1 MQERNHSLRSQ
12 LTNMNL
18 ILVITTALLAF
29 AGTMILT
36 LRMEFQ
42 AIETNLTN
50 SALVLSQLPQVRRVV
65 TGETDADWLTDYL
78 DETISAVDGIDLIMV
93 ADREATLLYTPQKEH
108 IGSTYSGSSW
118 KDTLKGERY
127 VMGAEGLETAE
138 RCAFVPVEAEDG
150 TVVGFVAVGIYTR
163 SIRALVGS
171 TILQFLVVAAAACIL
186 GILLSRRMT
195 RRIKHTLM
203 GYEPDD
209 FRRLFH
215 RQEVVLE
222 SLEEGIV
229 AIDRSGRIIYIN
241 SAAVKLFGLKSRE
254 AAVGHSAKE
263 LKQNSTLSRLLKTG
277 RPEHNVSINDLP
289 GGRVL
294 SDRLPIYQDGKVAG
308 AVAIFRDRTEM
319 TRLAENLTGVQHMV
333 EAMRAYT
340 HEFMNKLHVIHGLLQ
355 MGKTDMAEE
364 YIMEI
369 THTQHQAVSR
379 VMDRIGDPTTAALLV
394 GKTSRAAELGIRLIL
409 EPGSA
414 LSADCRFLPSA
425 VLVTILGNLLDN
437 AIESLNLSG
446 CPLKEIT
453 VTIREDQEGLFL
465 CVEDTGPGISS
476 TVMPHI
482 FETGFSTK
490 GEERGTGL
498 SLVKELTD
506 SYHGQIRVETEL
518 DVGAVFY
525 VTFHGD
531 QGEEGKA

>member
-465 CVEDTGPGISS
+465 CVEDTGPGIDDK
-476 TVMPHI
+476 VMPHI
-482 FETGFSTK
+482 FTPGFSTK
-490 GEERGTGL
+490 GENRGTGL
-498 SLVKELTD
+498 SLVKEITD
-506 SYHGQIRVETEL
+506 TYGGQIRVESERN
-518 DVGAVFY
+518 VGAIFF

>member
-1 MQERNHSLRSQ
+1 MQERNQSLRSQ

-29 AGTMILT
+29 AGTMVLT

-42 AIETNLTN
+42 AIDTNLTN
-50 SALVLSQLPQVRRVV
+50 SALVLSQLPQVRRVL
-65 TGETDADWLTDYL
+65 TGETDADWLTGYL
-78 DETISAVDGIDLIMV
+78 DSTISAVDGIDLILV
-93 ADREATLLYTPQKEH
+93 ADTEARLLYSPEAEH
-108 IGSTYSGSSW
+108 IGLTYQGSAW
-118 KDTLKGERY
+118 RDTLEGKRY
-127 VMGAEGLETAE
+127 VAGAEGLETAE
-138 RCAFVPVEAEDG
+138 RCAFVPVEDEGG
-150 TVVGFVAVGIYTR
+150 TIVGFVAVGIYTR

-171 TILQFLVVAAAACIL
+171 TVAQFLVVAAAACLL

-229 AIDRSGRIIYIN
+229 AIDRSGRVIYIN
-241 SAAVKLFGLKSRE
+241 EAAAKLFGLEDRR
-254 AAVGHSAKE
+254 AAVGRSAKE
-263 LKQNSTLSRLLKTG
+263 LNRNTTLHRLLRTG
-277 RPEHNVSINDLP
+277 KAEHNVSINDLP

-294 SDRLPIYQDGKVAG
+294 SDRLPIYQDGKVIG

-355 MGKTDMAEE
+355 MGKTDMAKE
-364 YIMEI
+364 YIMDI

-379 VMDRIGDPTTAALLV
+379 VMDRIEDPTTAALLV

-414 LSADCRFLPSA
+414 LSAECRFLPSA

-446 CPLKEIT
+446 CSLKEVT
-453 VTIREDQEGLFL
+453 VTIREDEDGLFL

-490 GEERGTGL
+490 GEDRGTGL
-498 SLVKELTD
+498 SLVKELAD
-506 SYHGQIRVETEL
+506 SYHGQIRVENEV

-531 QGEEGKA
+531 KGEEEKS

>member
-1 MQERNHSLRSQ
+1 MQERNQPLRSQ

-29 AGTMILT
+29 AGTMFLT

-42 AIETNLTN
+42 AIDTNLTN
-50 SALVLSQLPQVRRVV
+50 SALVLSQLPQVRRVL
-65 TGETDADWLTDYL
+65 TGETDTDWLTGYL
-78 DETISAVDGIDLIMV
+78 DSTISAVDGIDLILV
-93 ADREATLLYTPQKEH
+93 ADTEARLLYSPEEAH
-108 IGSTYSGSSW
+108 IGLTYRGSAW
-118 KDTLKGERY
+118 KDTLNGKRY

-138 RCAFVPVEAEDG
+138 RCAFVPVEDEASSI
-150 TVVGFVAVGIYTR
+150 VGFVAVGIYTR
-163 SIRALVGS
+163 SIRALVGR
-171 TILQFLVVAAAACIL
+171 TVVQFLVVAASACLL

-195 RRIKHTLM
+195 RKIKHALM
-203 GYEPDD
+203 GYEPND
-209 FRRLFH
+209 FRRLFLS
-215 RQEVVLE
+215 QEVVLE

-229 AIDRSGRIIYIN
+229 AIDRSSRIIYIN
-241 SAAVKLFGLKSRE
+241 AAAAKLFGLENRQAVIGRSARE
-254 AAVGHSAKE
+254 
-263 LKQNSTLSRLLKTG
+263 LNRNTTLNRLLKTG
-277 RPEHNVSINDLP
+277 KAEHNVSINDLP

-294 SDRLPIYQDGKVAG
+294 SDRLPIYQNGKVAG

-319 TRLAENLTGVQHMV
+319 TRLAESLTGVEHMV

-355 MGKTDMAEE
+355 MGKTDMAKE
-364 YIMEI
+364 YIMDI
-369 THTQHQAVSR
+369 THTQQQAVSR

-394 GKTSRAAELGIRLIL
+394 GKTSRAAELGIRMIL

-446 CPLKEIT
+446 ASLKEIT
-453 VTIREDQEGLFL
+453 VTIREDEAGLFL

-482 FETGFSTK
+482 FEKGFSTK
-490 GEERGTGL
+490 GEDRGMGL
-498 SLVKELTD
+498 SLVRELTD
-506 SYHGQIRVETEL
+506 TYHGQLRVENEV
-518 DVGAVFY
+518 DVGASFF
-525 VTFHGD
+525 VTFHRD
-531 QGEEGKA
+531 LGEEGRV

>member
-1 MQERNHSLRSQ
+1 MQERNHTLRSQ

-163 SIRALVGS
+163 SIRALVGR
-171 TILQFLVVAAAACIL
+171 TIFQFLVVAAAACIL

-195 RRIKHTLM
+195 RQIKHTLM

-254 AAVGHSAKE
+254 SAVGHSAKE
-263 LKQNSTLSRLLKTG
+263 LNQNSTLNRLLKTG

-355 MGKTDMAEE
+355 MGKTDMAKE
-364 YIMEI
+364 YIMDI

-409 EPGSA
+409 EPGST

-446 CPLKEIT
+446 CPLKEVT

-482 FETGFSTK
+482 FENGFSTK
-490 GEERGTGL
+490 GESRGTGL

>member
-1 MQERNHSLRSQ
+1 MQERNHTLRSQ

-29 AGTMILT
+29 AGTMVLT

-150 TVVGFVAVGIYTR
+150 TVAGFVAVGIYTR
-163 SIRALVGS
+163 SIRALVGR
-171 TILQFLVVAAAACIL
+171 TILQFLVVAAAACLL

-195 RRIKHTLM
+195 RQIKHTLM

-254 AAVGHSAKE
+254 SAVGHSAKE
-263 LKQNSTLSRLLKTG
+263 LNQNSTLNRLLKTG

-355 MGKTDMAEE
+355 MGKTDMAKE
-364 YIMEI
+364 YIMDI

-409 EPGSA
+409 EPGST

-446 CPLKEIT
+446 CPLKEVT

-482 FETGFSTK
+482 FENGFSTK

>member
-1 MQERNHSLRSQ
+1 MQERNRTLRSQ

-18 ILVITTALLAF
+18 ILVITTALLALV
-29 AGTMILT
+29 GTMILT
-36 LRMEFQ
+36 LRIEFH
-42 AIETNLTN
+42 AIDTNLTN
-50 SALVLSQLPQVRRVV
+50 SALVLAQLPQVRRAL
-65 TGETDADWLTDYL
+65 TGETDTDWLTGYL
-78 DETISAVDGIDLIMV
+78 DSTISAVDGIDLILV
-93 ADREATLLYTPQKEH
+93 ADTDARLLYSPEAEH
-108 IGSTYSGSSW
+108 IGQTYQGSAW
-118 KDTLKGERY
+118 MDTLEGKRY
-127 VMGAEGLETAE
+127 VAGAEGLETAE
-138 RCAFVPVEAEDG
+138 RCAFVPVETEDG
-150 TVVGFVAVGIYTR
+150 SIVGFVAVGIYTR
-163 SIRALVGS
+163 SVRALVGS
-171 TILQFLVVAAAACIL
+171 TVVQFLVVAAAACLL

-195 RRIKHTLM
+195 SRIKHTLM

-229 AIDRSGRIIYIN
+229 AIDRSGRIIYLN

-254 AAVGHSAKE
+254 AAVGRSAKE
-263 LKQNSTLSRLLKTG
+263 LNQNSTLNRLLRTG
-277 RPEHNVSINDLP
+277 KPEHNVSINDLP

-294 SDRLPIYQDGKVAG
+294 SDRLPICQDGKVVG

-355 MGKTDMAEE
+355 MGKTDMAME
-364 YIMEI
+364 YIMDI

-394 GKTSRAAELGIRLIL
+394 GKTSRAAELGIRMIL
-409 EPGSA
+409 EPGSS
-414 LSADCRFLPSA
+414 LSADSRFLPSA

-446 CPLKEIT
+446 CSLKEIT

-490 GEERGTGL
+490 GESRGTGL

-506 SYHGQIRVETEL
+506 TYHGQIRVETEL

-525 VTFHGD
+525 VTFRKD
-531 QGEEGKA
+531 QGEEAKA